1 MMKIELTRESAP
13 SASRRART
21 WLMGAIVSGLFVA
34 VTVGAS
40 RLGSTTRDEFTKPTI
55 DLGIVVSDLEKSS
68 QFYTQAIGFTNS
80 REFSV
85 GADFAKQSG
94 LTDSHDLNIQV
105 FTLGTGPAAT
115 EIKLMELPGVTSQ
128 KVDHE
133 YIHSSLGFSYLTIHI
148 RSTDAALERLKKA
161 GVKPIAQGPVAI
173 PGTDAYLTIVRDPD
187 GNLVELVGPK

>member
-1 MMKIELTRESAP
+1 MNGEMTRETMRCGG
-13 SASRRART
+13 SRWNAWRMVA
-21 WLMGAIVSGLFVA
+21 AACGLVLVA
-34 VTVGAS
+34 MAGAS
-40 RLGSTTRDEFTKPTI
+40 RLGSTVRDEFTKPTI
-55 DLGIVVSDLEKSS
+55 DLGIVVSDLEQSS

-161 GVKPIAQGPVAI
+161 GVKPIAQTPVAI

>member
-1 MMKIELTRESAP
+1 MNGEMTRETSRCGG
-13 SASRRART
+13 SRRNA
-21 WLMGAIVSGLFVA
+21 WLMGAAACGLLLA
-34 VTVGAS
+34 GMAGAS

-55 DLGIVVSDLEKSS
+55 DLGIVVSDLEQSS